1 MEASN
6 RKNRMG
12 TEPEGRLLLSLGWP
26 IIVSMLV
33 QAFYNIVDSYF
44 VSQLNTL
51 PTEAIRGILG
61 DLYSADVGN
70 VGNRALSAL
79 SLVYPLQMLMISVA
93 VGSSVGI
100 NSLISR
106 RLGAKRFE
114 EANRAA
120 GNGLVLLVISA
131 AVFTVIGLT
140 LSNLYMQWMSADPV
154 VQRMGSHY
162 MSICLSLCIG
172 VFLSCGIERI
182 MTAQGKTIF
191 AMLMQL
197 TGAVVN
203 IVLDRVFV
211 LGWGPVPA
219 MGVKGAAIAT
229 VIGQF
234 ASMILAVVLLFGTK
248 HEIRIRSADLKLNKQ
263 TVREIYRVGLPSI
276 LMQAVSTIMLFGMN
290 AILNALGAF
299 QDSVN
304 PEKIK
309 HSVIYTG
316 AFGTYFK
323 LQSIIF
329 MPVFG
334 LTNAAMSILGYN
346 FGARNRA
353 RFMRAFKLLLLYCC
367 IFMMLGTL
375 LFQVFNGPISKIFSS
390 DQQLELTEITD
401 AMTEEEKSAAEQEN
415 ANKQELAA
423 MEKEAMESTLKR
435 ALRIISIGFV
445 LAAAGISF
453 NTAFGAT
460 DTSLYGAI
468 ISLQRQLIVLLPVA
482 ALLAWITKDVDGI
495 WWAFPISEFITLI
508 VAGLLFKR
516 LYRKKIKPLDDPIAD

>member
-1 MEASN
+1 MEASI

-33 QAFYNIVDSYF
+33 QALYNVVDSVF
-44 VSQLNTL
+44 VSRMDSLA
-51 PTEAIRGILG
+51 PEALMRILG
-61 DLYSADVGN
+61 DLYSADLIGKVGDKAIA
-70 VGNRALSAL
+70 ALTI
-79 SLVYPLQMLMISVA
+79 VNPLQMLLISVA
-93 VGSSVGI
+93 VGTSVGI

-106 RLGAKRFE
+106 RLGARRFE
-114 EANRAA
+114 DANRAA
-120 GNGLVLLVISA
+120 GNGLVILVISA

-140 LSNLYMQWMSADPV
+140 LSGLYMRWQSADPI
-154 VQRMGSHY
+154 VQLMGTHY
-162 MSICLSLCIG
+162 MTICLSLCVG

-197 TGAVVN
+197 TGAISN

-229 VIGQF
+229 IAGQF
-234 ASMILAVVLLFGTK
+234 ASMILAFILLFGTK
-248 HEIRIRSADLKLNKQ
+248 HEIRIRPADLKLRGQ
-263 TVREIYRVGLPSI
+263 TVHEIYRVGLPSI
-276 LMQAVSTIMLFGMN
+276 LMQAVGTLMMFGMN
-290 AILNALGAF
+290 TILGTLGSYHLATR
-299 QDSVN
+299 DPNGDYANLYV
-304 PEKIK
+304 
-309 HSVIYTG
+309 G
-316 AFGTYFK
+316 AFGTYFR

-353 RFMRAFKLLLLYCC
+353 RFMRAFKMLLLYCC
-367 IFMMLGTL
+367 IFMVFGTL
-375 LFQVFNGPISKIFSS
+375 LFQFFADPLMHLFDVS
-390 DQQLELTEITD
+390 DEMRAVAD
-401 AMTEEEKSAAEQEN
+401 
-415 ANKQELAA
+415 
-423 MEKEAMESTLKR
+423 R

-445 LAAAGISF
+445 FAAAGISF
-453 NTAFGAT
+453 TTAFGAT

-468 ISLQRQLIVLLPVA
+468 TSLQRQLLVLLPVA

-495 WWAFPISEFITLI
+495 WWAFPISEFITLA

-516 LYRKKIKPLDDPIAD
+516 LYRKKIKPLDDPEAIDD

>member
-1 MEASN
+1 MLAIYYRLPYNKTVMEASI

-33 QAFYNIVDSYF
+33 QALYNIVDSVF
-44 VSQLNTL
+44 VSRMGSL
-51 PTEAIRGILG
+51 PDADLMRILG
-61 DLYSADVGN
+61 DLFTPEAKETLSND
-70 VGNRALSAL
+70 ALSAL
-79 SLVYPLQMLMISVA
+79 SLVNPLQMLLISVA
-93 VGSSVGI
+93 VGTSVGI

-106 RLGAKRFE
+106 RLGARRFE
-114 EANRAA
+114 DANRAA
-120 GNGLVLLVISA
+120 GNGLVILVISA
-131 AVFTVIGLT
+131 AVFSVAGLT
-140 LSNLYMQWMSADPV
+140 LSGAYMRWVSGDPI
-154 VQRMGSHY
+154 VQLMGQHY
-162 MSICLSLCIG
+162 MTICLSLCIG

-197 TGAVVN
+197 TGAITN

-229 VIGQF
+229 IAGQF
-234 ASMILAVVLLFGTK
+234 ASMILAFILLFATK
-248 HEIRIRSADLKLNKQ
+248 HEIRIRPADLKLRRR
-263 TVREIYRVGLPSI
+263 TVHEIYRVGLPSI
-276 LMQAVSTIMLFGMN
+276 LMQAVGTVMMFGMN
-290 AILNALGAF
+290 AILTYLGGMQSQTAEEG
-299 QDSVN
+299 V
-304 PEKIK
+304 KRAGL
-309 HSVIYTG
+309 YTG
-316 AFGTYFK
+316 SFGTYFR

-353 RFMRAFKLLLLYCC
+353 RFMRAFRMLLIYCC
-367 IFMMLGTL
+367 VFMLLGTL
-375 LFQVFNGPISKIFSS
+375 VFQFFGKEVISIF
-390 DQQLELTEITD
+390 E
-401 AMTEEEKSAAEQEN
+401 MTEEMQEVT
-415 ANKQELAA
+415 QR
-423 MEKEAMESTLKR
+423 S
-435 ALRIISIGFV
+435 LRIISIGFV

-453 NTAFGAT
+453 STAFGAT

-468 ISLQRQLIVLLPVA
+468 TSLQRQLIVLLPVA

-495 WWAFPISEFITLI
+495 WWAFPISELITLA

-516 LYRKKIKPLDDPIAD
+516 LYRKKIKPLDDPIED